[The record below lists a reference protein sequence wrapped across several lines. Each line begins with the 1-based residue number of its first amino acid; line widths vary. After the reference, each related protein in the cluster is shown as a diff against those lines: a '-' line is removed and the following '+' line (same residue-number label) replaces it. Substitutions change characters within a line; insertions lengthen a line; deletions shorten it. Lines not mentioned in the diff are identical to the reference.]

1 MELFFSRDIDGSVC
15 RLDADESA
23 HCVKVLR
30 HREGDDIHVI
40 DGEGTLYTCRI
51 LSASPKE
58 VEAQVTGVESDW
70 GAHPYRLRMAVC
82 PTKNADRYEWFAEK
96 ATEFGLDV
104 ITPVIGDHSERKVFK
119 TDRLK
124 RILLSASKQSLKGAV
139 PQVEEPLPLRDL
151 IKSYDLSE
159 SALPLKTSCSAG
171 PLPSDD
177 GPLPVKDVSSF
188 SSSQLGRE
196 NEFSLHS
203 LASSVMLPRVAQFS
217 GTEHSPVDAPS
228 LTDAAGTPDVIL
240 SEAKNL
246 SSPLPGPVLKLICC
260 CYEGEEK
267 RVSIGEA
274 LRKFDASGAVPSEP
288 YQGWHYAEGK
298 ASQGESVPE
307 IVILIGPEG
316 DFSREEVAL
325 AIECGFKP
333 VHLGPSRLR
342 TETAALAAVAAVY
355 FHYCGEK
362 GM

>member
-58 VEAQVTGVESDW
+58 VEAQVTGVERDW
-70 GAHPYRLRMAVC
+70 GSHPYKLRMAVC
-82 PTKNADRYEWFAEK
+82 PTKNTDRYEWFAEK
-96 ATEFGLDV
+96 ATELGVDV

-139 PQVEEPLPLRDL
+139 PQVDEALPLRDL
-151 IKSYDLSE
+151 IRSYASSYD
-159 SALPLKTSCSAG
+159 
-171 PLPSDD
+171 
-177 GPLPVKDVSSF
+177 
-188 SSSQLGRE
+188 
-196 NEFSLHS
+196 
-203 LASSVMLPRVAQFS
+203 
-217 GTEHSPVDAPS
+217 
-228 LTDAAGTPDVIL
+228 
-240 SEAKNL
+240 
-246 SSPLPGPVLKLICC
+246 VLKLICC

-267 RVSIGEA
+267 RVSIREVLA
-274 LRKFDASGAVPSEP
+274 ECQASD
-288 YQGWHYAEGK
+288 
-298 ASQGESVPE
+298 

-325 AIECGFKP
+325 ALECGFRP

-355 FHYCGEK
+355 FHYCGDK

>member
-58 VEAQVTGVESDW
+58 VEAQVTGVERDW
-70 GAHPYRLRMAVC
+70 GSHPYRLRMAVC
-82 PTKNADRYEWFAEK
+82 PTKNTDRYEWFAEK
-96 ATEFGLDV
+96 ATELGVDV

-139 PQVEEPLPLRDL
+139 PQVDEALPLRDL
-151 IKSYDLSE
+151 IRSY
-159 SALPLKTSCSAG
+159 
-171 PLPSDD
+171 
-177 GPLPVKDVSSF
+177 
-188 SSSQLGRE
+188 
-196 NEFSLHS
+196 
-203 LASSVMLPRVAQFS
+203 ASVE
-217 GTEHSPVDAPS
+217 GT
-228 LTDAAGTPDVIL
+228 
-240 SEAKNL
+240 
-246 SSPLPGPVLKLICC
+246 VLKLICC

-267 RVSIGEA
+267 RTSIEEV
-274 LRKFDASGAVPSEP
+274 LLEYPDPK
-288 YQGWHYAEGK
+288 
-298 ASQGESVPE
+298 

-325 AIECGFKP
+325 ALECGFRP

-355 FHYCGEK
+355 FHYCGDK

>member
-1 MELFFSRDIDGSVC
+1 MELFFSREIDGSIC

-58 VEAQVTGVESDW
+58 VEAQVTGVERDW
-70 GAHPYRLRMAVC
+70 GSHPYRLRMAVC
-82 PTKNADRYEWFAEK
+82 PTKNTDRYEWFAEK
-96 ATEFGLDV
+96 ATELGVDV

-139 PQVEEPLPLRDL
+139 PQVDEALPLRDL
-151 IKSYDLSE
+151 IRSYAS
-159 SALPLKTSCSAG
+159 
-171 PLPSDD
+171 SDD
-177 GPLPVKDVSSF
+177 
-188 SSSQLGRE
+188 
-196 NEFSLHS
+196 
-203 LASSVMLPRVAQFS
+203 
-217 GTEHSPVDAPS
+217 
-228 LTDAAGTPDVIL
+228 
-240 SEAKNL
+240 
-246 SSPLPGPVLKLICC
+246 VLKLICC
-260 CYEGEEK
+260 CYEGEE
-267 RVSIGEA
+267 RRMSIGEV
-274 LRKFDASGAVPSEP
+274 LSEQDIRGMEYP
-288 YQGWHYAEGK
+288 DPK
-298 ASQGESVPE
+298 

-316 DFSREEVAL
+316 DFSREEVELAL
-325 AIECGFKP
+325 ECGFRP

-355 FHYCGEK
+355 FHYCGDK

>member
-51 LSASPKE
+51 LSASSKE
-58 VEAQVTGVESDW
+58 VEAQVTGVERDW
-70 GAHPYRLRMAVC
+70 GSHPYRLRMAVC
-82 PTKNADRYEWFAEK
+82 PTKNTDRYEWFAEK
-96 ATEFGLDV
+96 ATEFGVDV

-119 TDRLK
+119 TERLK

-139 PQVEEPLPLRDL
+139 PQVDEALPLRDL
-151 IKSYDLSE
+151 IRSY
-159 SALPLKTSCSAG
+159 
-171 PLPSDD
+171 
-177 GPLPVKDVSSF
+177 
-188 SSSQLGRE
+188 
-196 NEFSLHS
+196 
-203 LASSVMLPRVAQFS
+203 ASNDS
-217 GTEHSPVDAPS
+217 
-228 LTDAAGTPDVIL
+228 
-240 SEAKNL
+240 
-246 SSPLPGPVLKLICC
+246 VLKLICC
-260 CYEGEEK
+260 CYEGEE
-267 RVSIGEA
+267 RRMSIEGV
-274 LRKFDASGAVPSEP
+274 LSEYP
-288 YQGWHYAEGK
+288 T
-298 ASQGESVPE
+298 PE
-307 IVILIGPEG
+307 MVVLIGPEG

-325 AIECGFKP
+325 ALECGFRP

>member
-1 MELFFSRDIDGSVC
+1 MELFFSRDIDGNVC

-58 VEAQVTGVESDW
+58 VEAQVTGVERDW

-82 PTKNADRYEWFAEK
+82 PTKNTDRYEWFAEK
-96 ATEFGLDV
+96 ATELGLDV

-119 TDRLK
+119 TERLK

-139 PQVEEPLPLRDL
+139 PQVDEPLPLRDL
-151 IKSYDLSE
+151 IRSYAS
-159 SALPLKTSCSAG
+159 
-171 PLPSDD
+171 SDD
-177 GPLPVKDVSSF
+177 
-188 SSSQLGRE
+188 
-196 NEFSLHS
+196 
-203 LASSVMLPRVAQFS
+203 
-217 GTEHSPVDAPS
+217 
-228 LTDAAGTPDVIL
+228 
-240 SEAKNL
+240 
-246 SSPLPGPVLKLICC
+246 VLKLICC

-267 RVSIGEA
+267 RTSIEEV
-274 LRKFDASGAVPSEP
+274 LLEYPDPK
-288 YQGWHYAEGK
+288 
-298 ASQGESVPE
+298 

-325 AIECGFKP
+325 ALECGFRP

-355 FHYCGEK
+355 FHYCGDK